1 MTDDSRDRRPPAE
14 AAAPVWN
21 NAPEPRTAAEAAEG
35 RAATEAAVAVVA
47 NLADGLVPLGGLAV
61 RIVGD
66 IVMHEPV
73 PGAPVLGQVVVPADL
88 HTAQPMPRAL
98 EGGAACSHCGRATPA
113 SELAVSGEGYHCRDC
128 AMVRVPI
135 EVVALPDPA
144 TLRPARGRW
153 IVGIAIGLVLV
164 GAVVVALLVRG
175 DRADA
180 AALRAAYPVAAE
192 PAPALAL
199 AVKAEQWR
207 RGRPRVRETLRRF
220 YPAALGD
227 LSPAGPCRWQLAS
240 PTIVAPDAVHP
251 QRFAA
256 RGAFVDEVVR
266 YIDEVVAAGRRGRF
280 ATAGEADVLAAVL
293 AGPIVVTTSGGPRA
307 ADGSVREAG
316 VAYAFDPATGTLA
329 CAGEFAA
336 TGSDSAELEH
346 DVHRRINAGW
356 REVVGA
362 APGG

>member
-1 MTDDSRDRRPPAE
+1 MTDDSRDRRPPAD

-21 NAPEPRTAAEAAEG
+21 NAPEPRTAAEAAET
-35 RAATEAAVAVVA
+35 RAVADAAVAVVA
-47 NLADGLVPLGGLAV
+47 NLADGFVPLGGLAV

-88 HTAQPMPRAL
+88 HTAQPMPQAL
-98 EGGAACSHCGRATPA
+98 DGGAACSHCGRATPA
-113 SELAVSGEGYHCRDC
+113 AELAVSGEGYHCRDC
-128 AMVRVPI
+128 AMVRARIMVA
-135 EVVALPDPA
+135 ALPDPA
-144 TLRPARGRW
+144 TLRPSRRRW
-153 IVGIAIGLVLV
+153 LAGVAIGVVLV
-164 GAVVVALLVRG
+164 GVVVVALLVRR
-175 DRADA
+175 DRANA
-180 AALRAAYPVAAE
+180 AALRAAYPEAAE
-192 PAPALAL
+192 PAQAVAL
-199 AVKAEQWR
+199 AVRAEHWR
-207 RGRPRVRETLRRF
+207 SGRARVRETLRRF
-220 YPAALGD
+220 YPAAPAD
-227 LSPAGPCRWQLAS
+227 LNLAGPCRWQLAS
-240 PTIVAPDAVHP
+240 PRIVAPDAVHP

-293 AGPIVVTTSGGPRA
+293 TGPIVVTTSGGPRVA
-307 ADGSVREAG
+307 EGAVREAG
-316 VAYAFDPATGTLA
+316 VAYAFDPATGALV

-336 TGSDSAELEH
+336 TASDGAELEH

-356 REVVGA
+356 REVVVA